1 MRNVKSNAGEE
12 EAAELEA
19 AEASRLGARI
29 RELRQAR
36 GLTLE
41 VLAERSGVS
50 RAMISKVERGTN
62 NPTLVV
68 AVRIAQGLG
77 VGLSELLSPPRPKQ
91 ARVLLSP
98 AQQPTFRDA
107 ESGVV
112 RQLLS
117 PAFETRG
124 VEFVRFTLPVH
135 ASTGELP
142 SKGVPVGK
150 HLAVEKGT
158 LRIDFPDGS
167 VTVEAQEAFYF
178 EADVPHAFV
187 NAGRGVCVY
196 YVVMARGPG

>member
-1 MRNVKSNAGEE
+1 MRNVKSNASGG

-19 AEASRLGARI
+19 AEAPRLGARI
-29 RELRQAR
+29 RELRQEQ

-41 VLAERSGVS
+41 ALAEHSGVS

-117 PAFETRG
+117 PSFETRG
-124 VEFVRFTLPVH
+124 VEFIRFTMPAH
-135 ASTGELP
+135 TSTGELP
-142 SKGVPVGK
+142 AKGATVGK

-167 VTVEAQEAFYF
+167 VTVEAQDAFYF
-178 EADVPHAFV
+178 EADVPHALV

-196 YVVMARGPG
+196 YIVAARGPG